1 MGNKCPP
8 REIIMK
14 CGPGVKKVNHEGP
27 QWKQDAR
34 FVKREGKKISIE
46 YDCKKIPRECF
57 K

>member
-1 MGNKCPP
+1 MENKCPP
-8 REIIMK
+8 KEIINK
-14 CGPGVKKVNHEGP
+14 CGPGVKKINHEEP

-34 FVKREGKKISIE
+34 FVKREGKKILIE